1 MQAESIME
9 PPHKIKL
16 IVATAEKYLNIR
28 YFSYQK
34 FYIKEITNPVSKT
47 DWIKQCNLII
57 CSLIARKFETILKLP
72 ILTINFFLSKE
83 ILYWN

>member
-47 DWIKQCNLII
+47 D
-57 CSLIARKFETILKLP
+57 
-72 ILTINFFLSKE
+72 
-83 ILYWN
+83 